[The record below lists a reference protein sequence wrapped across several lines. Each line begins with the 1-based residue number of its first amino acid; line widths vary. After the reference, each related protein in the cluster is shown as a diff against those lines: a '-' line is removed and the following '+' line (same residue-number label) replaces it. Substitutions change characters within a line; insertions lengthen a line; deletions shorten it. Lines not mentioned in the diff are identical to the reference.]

1 MAVVDIYTSLVD
13 TQIGNTTPSD
23 GIGMIAAPGVA
34 VASSGS
40 VPGFA
45 LNTAYM
51 LTSVTDLTS
60 MGVTQTNN
68 PDLMFQVQE
77 YYAKAG
83 SGSRVWVVAYTAA
96 TYSTF
101 ISLQLESIIS
111 GTTASNFDLRPR
123 ILAFAFPASIYASAT
138 AGNNMTVPAVKSSV
152 EQLFIVL
159 QNLFNQSIRMAGIA
173 DCGALLCTG
182 AGGIVSEDLATKAED
197 LSTWKYN
204 RVSFQIV
211 TSTPGKP
218 ASVGRTLGMLA
229 VLPIST
235 SLGAVAT
242 AGAAASVDYFM
253 DYNVASK
260 TFVNTPVSRL
270 TPTKCNILGSKQYLF
285 TRTRPQESG
294 VFYNDG
300 ATCNNRTMAL
310 SELSFVRVGNAV
322 CDSVE
327 KFFVRLLQENI
338 PTDLSTGAI
347 ASGFKASTLAQ
358 LDNMYLAPRISRGEA
373 QQIIVDFNAKDGNY
387 NMSKAI
393 EVSVRIVPLAPL
405 REVFIETLFVT
416 TVN

>member
-60 MGVTQTNN
+60 MGVTETNN

-96 TYSTF
+96 TYNTF
-101 ISLQLESIIS
+101 IVSQLESIIS

-123 ILAFAFPASIYASAT
+123 LLAFSFPSSIYSGASS
-138 AGNNMTVPAVKSSV
+138 GSNMTAPQVGTVLG
-152 EQLFIVL
+152 QLYTVL
-159 QNLFNQSIRMAGIA
+159 QDLFRQSIRMACIV
-173 DCGALLCTG
+173 DCGALLCSS
-182 AGGIVSEDLATKAED
+182 ASGILGEDLATKAED
-197 LSTWKYN
+197 LATWKLN
-204 RVSFQIV
+204 RVSFQVV

-218 ASVGRTLGMLA
+218 TSVGRTLGMLA

-242 AGAAASVDYFM
+242 TGAAASIDYFM
-253 DYNVASK
+253 DYNAAGK

-270 TPTKCNILGSKQYLF
+270 PPAKCNILGSKQYLF
-285 TRTRPQESG
+285 TRTRPQKTG
-294 VFYNDG
+294 VYYNDG
-300 ATCNNRTMAL
+300 ATCNDPTMAL

-327 KFFVRLLQENI
+327 AFFVNLLQENI
-338 PTDLSTGAI
+338 PTDASTGAI
-347 ASGFKASTLAQ
+347 AAGFKASTLAQ
-358 LDNMYLAPRISRGEA
+358 LDNMYLAPRIARGEA

-393 EVSVRIVPLAPL
+393 EVSVRIVPLSPL
-405 REVFIETLFVT
+405 REVYIETLFVT